1 MTPERPDFLPPPPWE
16 GPPFP
21 GATWREKAPGNPGP
35 ALEVA
40 DNPEPVL
47 APELE
52 AMAEA
57 KRLEWEA
64 QGYPPG
70 LINKALHLSVN
81 MVEGLLGSPLIQ
93 TIKGSSVEREVRQ
106 RLYRTGL
113 DAADKWLQSMRSS

>member
-21 GATWREKAPGNPGP
+21 GATWRGNPGP
-35 ALEVA
+35 AAEVA
-40 DNPEPVL
+40 NPESVL

-70 LINKALHLSVN
+70 LINKAQHLSVN